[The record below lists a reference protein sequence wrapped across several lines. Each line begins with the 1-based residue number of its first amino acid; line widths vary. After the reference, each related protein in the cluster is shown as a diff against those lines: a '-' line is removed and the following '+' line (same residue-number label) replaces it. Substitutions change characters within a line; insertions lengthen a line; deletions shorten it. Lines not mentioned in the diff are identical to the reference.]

1 MGLNEDAGL
10 CAIRKDRRVFFNQCH
25 LLVTDP
31 FDPVLRKGVINQL
44 LVVIVDALPQ
54 ALQVLVPREPD
65 ACGIQ
70 IKTGKQV
77 GRRRDALVF
86 HG

>member
-1 MGLNEDAGL
+1 MLRPQITMGLNEDAGL

-44 LVVIVDALPQ
+44 LVVIVDALPRN
-54 ALQVLVPREPD
+54 AINKVVRDELREMVV
-65 ACGIQ
+65 A
-70 IKTGKQV
+70 
-77 GRRRDALVF
+77 RL
-86 HG
+86 